1 MTTMNRRRFSALAGA
16 TALTLAGGPAM
27 AQSETEVRMYFPVA
41 VGGPVTKIIDEYA
54 ANFEKANP
62 GIKIKPIY
70 AGDYVQTIT
79 KVLTAIKG
87 GDTPETAI
95 LLAADLFTLY
105 DEDVIVP
112 IDNFVKSDADKK
124 WLGSFYPAFM
134 ENARVDGK
142 TYAIRSS
149 ARRRCST
156 TTRTPSRPPAS
167 TRTRVRRTGPK
178 CARWPRS

>member
-1 MTTMNRRRFSALAGA
+1 MTTMNRRHFSALAGA
-16 TALTLAGGPAM
+16 NARTVAAGPA
-27 AQSETEVRMYFPVA
+27 APRPGPKSGCISRSPWRV
-41 VGGPVTKIIDEYA
+41 PVTKDHRRICRQFREG
-54 ANFEKANP
+54 EP

-112 IDNFVKSDADKK
+112 IDNFVKTDPTRSG
-124 WLGSFYPAFM
+124 WPRSNPAFM

-142 TYAIRSS
+142 TYAIPIQRS
-149 ARRRCST
+149 
-156 TTRTPSRPPAS
+156 TPVLYYNKDAFKAAGLDPNK
-167 TRTRVRRTGPK
+167 VRRTGPR